1 MYTLLNG
8 KELSKKIKKEIAK
21 DVADIIDSG
30 KRSPALA
37 VVLVGED
44 EASKTYVRNKIK
56 AAKKTGIISHE
67 YKLPESTTEKELID
81 VIKFLNNDDEVDG
94 ILVQLP
100 LPEHISEEKI
110 INLISPEK
118 DVDGF
123 TPKNTGRFYIGLN
136 SLKPC
141 TPSGIMEFFK
151 EYDIKTEGK
160 SAVVLGRSNIVGKPI
175 ANMLM
180 EKNATVTICHS
191 KTQNIK
197 EIVKNSDIVVSAIG
211 KPEFIKED
219 WIKEG
224 AVVIDVGINYN
235 EAGKLVG
242 DVDFK
247 NVADKCS
254 FITPVPKGVGPMTI
268 AMLMKNCLTA
278 YKMRTNYNG

>member
-21 DVADIIDSG
+21 EVADIIDSG

-110 INLISPEK
+110 INLIAPEK

-191 KTQNIK
+191 RTQNIK

-278 YKMRTNYNG
+278 YKMRTN

>member
-1 MYTLLNG
+1 MYKLLNG

-21 DVADIIDSG
+21 EVAEMIDSG
-30 KRSPALA
+30 VRSPSLA

-44 EASKTYVRNKIK
+44 PASRVYVKNKIK
-56 AAKKTGIISHE
+56 AAKSTGIISHE
-67 YKLPESTTEKELID
+67 YKLPETTSEKELVDI
-81 VIKFLNNDDEVDG
+81 INFLNNDDDVDG

-100 LPEHISEEKI
+100 LPKQIKESKI
-110 INLISPEK
+110 INLINPLK

-123 TPKNTGRFYIGLN
+123 TPKNSGRFYTGLN

-141 TPSGIMEFFK
+141 TPAGIMEFFK
-151 EYDIKTEGK
+151 EYDIDIEGK

-175 ANMLM
+175 AHMLL

-191 KTQNIK
+191 RTKNIK
-197 EIVKNSDIVVSAIG
+197 DIVKSSDIVVSAIG

-219 WIKEG
+219 WIKEDSI
-224 AVVIDVGINYN
+224 VIDVGINYN
-235 EAGKLVG
+235 KDDKLVG
-242 DVDFK
+242 DVDFES
-247 NVADKCS
+247 VAPRCS

-278 YKMRTNYNG
+278 YKVRKSLK

>member
-8 KELSKKIKKEIAK
+8 KELSKKVKKEVAK
-21 DVADIIDSG
+21 EVAEMIDSG
-30 KRSPALA
+30 LRSPSLA
-37 VVLVGED
+37 VIIVGED
-44 EASKTYVRNKIK
+44 PASKIYVRNKLK
-56 AAKKTGIISHE
+56 AAKLTGIISNE
-67 YKLPESTTEKELID
+67 YKLSDKTTEKELVEI
-81 VIKFLNNDDEVDG
+81 ISFLNNDDDVDG

-100 LPEHISEEKI
+100 LPSQINEHKI
-110 INLISPEK
+110 INLINPLK

-123 TPKNTGRFYIGLN
+123 TPKNSGKFYTGLN

-141 TPSGIMEFFK
+141 TPAGIMEFFK
-151 EYDIKTEGK
+151 EYKIDIEGK
-160 SAVVLGRSNIVGKPI
+160 SAVILGRSNIVGKPI

-180 EKNATVTICHS
+180 EKNATITICHS

-211 KPEFIKED
+211 KAEFIKED

-235 EAGKLVG
+235 KDNKLVG
-242 DVDFK
+242 DVDFE
-247 NVADKCS
+247 NVAKKCS

-278 YKMRTNYNG
+278 YKVSKGL

>member
-8 KELSKKIKKEIAK
+8 KELSKKIKREIASE
-21 DVADIIDSG
+21 VASIIDSG
-30 KRSPALA
+30 KRSPSLA

-44 EASKTYVRNKIK
+44 EASKIYVRNKIK
-56 AAKKTGIISHE
+56 ATKATGIISHE
-67 YKLPESTTEKELID
+67 YKLPESITEKELIET
-81 VIKFLNNDDEVDG
+81 IRFLNNDDEVDG

-100 LPEHISEEKI
+100 LPKQISEEKI
-110 INLISPEK
+110 INLIAPEK

-151 EYDIKTEGK
+151 EYNIKIEGK

-175 ANMLM
+175 ANMLL

-191 KTQNIK
+191 KTQNLK
-197 EIVKNSDIVVSAIG
+197 KIVKNSDIVVSAIG
-211 KPEFIKED
+211 KAEFIKED
-219 WIKEG
+219 WIKKG

-235 EAGKLVG
+235 EAKQLVG

-278 YKMRTNYNG
+278 YKMRTK

>member
-8 KELSKKIKKEIAK
+8 KELSKKIKKEIARE
-21 DVADIIDSG
+21 VADIIDSG
-30 KRSPALA
+30 KRSPSLA
-37 VVLVGED
+37 VILVGKD
-44 EASKTYVRNKIK
+44 EASKIYVRNKIK
-56 AAKKTGIISHE
+56 ATKATGIISHE

-81 VIKFLNNDDEVDG
+81 TIKFLNNDDEVDG

-100 LPEHISEEKI
+100 LPKHISEEKI
-110 INLISPEK
+110 INLIASEK

-123 TPKNTGRFYIGLN
+123 SPKNTGRFYIGLN
-136 SLKPC
+136 TLKPC

-151 EYDIKTEGK
+151 EYDIKIEGK
-160 SAVVLGRSNIVGKPI
+160 SAVVLGRSNIVGKPM
-175 ANMLM
+175 ANMLL

-191 KTQNIK
+191 KTQNLK
-197 EIVKNSDIVVSAIG
+197 NIVKNSDIVVSAIG
-211 KPEFIKED
+211 KAEFIKED

-224 AVVIDVGINYN
+224 AVVIDVGTNYN
-235 EAGKLVG
+235 EAKQLVG

-278 YKMRTNYNG
+278 YKLRTKH

>member
-8 KELSKKIKKEIAK
+8 KELSKKIKKEIAQE
-21 DVADIIDSG
+21 VASIIDSG
-30 KRSPALA
+30 KRSPSLA

-44 EASKTYVRNKIK
+44 EASKIYVKNKLK
-56 AAKKTGIISHE
+56 ATKKTGIISHE

-81 VIKFLNNDDEVDG
+81 VIKFLNNDEEIDG

-100 LPEHISEEKI
+100 LPKHISEEKI
-110 INLISPEK
+110 INLIAPEK

-151 EYDIKTEGK
+151 EYDISIEGK
-160 SAVVLGRSNIVGKPI
+160 SAVILGRSNIVGKPM
-175 ANMLM
+175 ANMLL

-191 KTQNIK
+191 KTKNLK
-197 EIVKNSDIVVSAIG
+197 NIVKNSDIVVSAIG
-211 KPEFIKED
+211 KAEFIKED

-235 EAGKLVG
+235 EAKQLVG

-278 YKMRTNYNG
+278 YKIRTNYHK